1 MEKEKITLKQIIAI
15 LSAGLFSFSGVV
27 IETATN
33 ITFPTLMSEFH
44 VSTSTVQWMTTGNLL
59 MMGIFI
65 PISSYLKKR
74 FQTKH
79 LFLVAGLLFTMGLL
93 IDIFAS
99 SFLILLVGRLIQGIG
114 VGIALPM
121 MYNIIL
127 DESPKHL
134 IGVMMGC
141 GAFVTAAA
149 PAIGPTFGGI
159 MTQYLNWR
167 FIFIGILPLIFLA
180 IVLGAICIREN
191 KVDKNVKLDV
201 FGFIAIGL
209 SFVLWM
215 MGFSSLDKI
224 LETPILVVLYFVG
237 GILSLIY
244 FVYREIRIDAPL
256 IQFSIFKEKGFIFHL
271 LAVILLQM
279 STLGLGLLLPI
290 YIQIVL
296 EKSAGQAG
304 VALLPGAV
312 IGAVFAPVGGL
323 ILDRFGAKK
332 PIVLGTGC
340 SLLAVSLYI
349 LWFHALTYTMCTT
362 FYFIYSLGIGLVVGN
377 TMTCALSHLSKE
389 LQADGNATLQTLV
402 QLSGGIGTSISAAM
416 IAFSQKG
423 QPLYEGTKYG
433 CLYVFL
439 LLGCVV
445 VLVLINQMIAFKGGK
460 KNGI

>member
-224 LETPILVVLYFVG
+224 LETPILVVLFFVG

-296 EKSAGQAG
+296 EKSAAQAG

-312 IGAVFAPVGGL
+312 IGAVFAPV
-323 ILDRFGAKK
+323 
-332 PIVLGTGC
+332 
-340 SLLAVSLYI
+340 
-349 LWFHALTYTMCTT
+349 
-362 FYFIYSLGIGLVVGN
+362 
-377 TMTCALSHLSKE
+377 
-389 LQADGNATLQTLV
+389 
-402 QLSGGIGTSISAAM
+402 
-416 IAFSQKG
+416 
-423 QPLYEGTKYG
+423 
-433 CLYVFL
+433 
-439 LLGCVV
+439 
-445 VLVLINQMIAFKGGK
+445 
-460 KNGI
+460 